1 MAEQDPTI
9 RPPAIQTQPKRQRGN
24 GRIFPRK
31 GTTNLWCAYYLRGRE
46 IRESTG
52 MTDRKKA
59 ERFLERRLK
68 EVGADQIGAKP
79 FGGPQQDRLE
89 INQLLDALKADYE
102 LRGKLTPQFGS
113 HLARIRGY
121 FGAVR
126 ATALSSEAVDKY
138 IREQLE
144 AGFKPATVNRG
155 TQLLRQA
162 YALAITRRHLHSMP
176 SIRHLDESDNVR
188 QGYFEEPDLRRVVS
202 YLPEYLQDFT
212 LYAFLTGWRKGGIK
226 NLRWPDIAKQIV
238 NDKGTQE
245 RMEVEVVFLPARYWK
260 NREPQTMPLVG
271 ELSEII
277 ARRRAARAVATKDGI
292 MLSEF
297 IFHRDG
303 KLIGDM
309 RKAWNTACKLAG
321 VSGRLFHDLCRTFAR
336 NADNDGVSRSVAKE
350 IMGRKTEAIYA
361 RYRIVAQGEKVSA
374 LLRMQ
379 QRSFASPGR
388 VVTMPSVAVQ

>member
-1 MAEQDPTI
+1 MKIEVQGLG
-9 RPPAIQTQPKRQRGN
+9 RQP
-24 GRIFPRK
+24 
-31 GTTNLWCAYYLRGRE
+31 
-46 IRESTG
+46 
-52 MTDRKKA
+52 
-59 ERFLERRLK
+59 
-68 EVGADQIGAKP
+68 
-79 FGGPQQDRLE
+79 
-89 INQLLDALKADYE
+89 LL
-102 LRGKLTPQFGS
+102 GKLTPQFGS
-113 HLARIRGY
+113 HLDY

-138 IREQLE
+138 ISEQLE

-188 QGYFEEPDLRRVVS
+188 QGYFEELDLRRVVS

-226 NLRWPDIAKQIV
+226 NLRWPDVAKQIV
-238 NDKGTQE
+238 TDKETQE
-245 RMEVEVVFLPARYWK
+245 RMEVEVVFLPAKYWK

-271 ELSEII
+271 ELAEII
-277 ARRRAARAVATKDGI
+277 ARRRSARAVATKDAV

-297 IFHRDG
+297 IFHRGDS
-303 KLIGDM
+303 KPIGDM
-309 RKAWNTACKLAG
+309 RKAWKTACKLAG
-321 VSGRLFHDLCRTFAR
+321 VSGRLFHDLGRTFAR
-336 NADNDGVSRSVAKE
+336 NADNDGVSRSVAKD

-379 QRSFASPGR
+379 QRSFAPRGR
-388 VVTMPSVAVQ
+388 VETMPTIAVQ

>member
-1 MAEQDPTI
+1 
-9 RPPAIQTQPKRQRGN
+9 
-24 GRIFPRK
+24 
-31 GTTNLWCAYYLRGRE
+31 LWCAYYLRGRE

-52 MTDRKKA
+52 TTDRKKA

-79 FGGPQQDRLE
+79 FGGPQQDRLA
-89 INQLLDALKADYE
+89 IDQLLDALKADYE
-102 LRGKLTPQFGS
+102 LRGKLTPQFDS
-113 HLARIRGY
+113 HLARIRDY
-121 FGAVR
+121 FGAMR

-138 IREQLE
+138 ISEQLE
-144 AGFKPATVNRG
+144 AGFKPATVNRR

-212 LYAFLTGWRKGGIK
+212 LYAFLTGWRKRGIK
-226 NLRWPDIAKQIV
+226 NLRWPDIAKEIV
-238 NDKGTQE
+238 NDKVTQE
-245 RMEVEVVFLPARYWK
+245 RMEVEVAFLPARCWK

-271 ELSEII
+271 ELAEII
-277 ARRRAARAVATKDGI
+277 ARRRSSRAVATKDGV

-336 NADNDGVSRSVAKE
+336 NADNDGVSRSVAKD

>member
-1 MAEQDPTI
+1 MADQEPITC
-9 RPPAIQTQPKRQRGN
+9 PPATQTRPRHQRGN

-31 GTTNLWCAYYLRGRE
+31 GSANLWCAYYLRGKE

-52 MTDRKKA
+52 TTDRKKA
-59 ERFLERRLK
+59 ERFLKRRLK

-79 FGGPQQDRLE
+79 FGGPQQDRLV
-89 INQLLDALKADYE
+89 INQLLDALRADYE

-113 HLARIRGY
+113 HLARIRDY

-138 IREQLE
+138 ISEQLE

-188 QGYFEEPDLRRVVS
+188 QGYFEEPDLRCVVS

-226 NLRWPDIAKQIV
+226 NLRWPDVTKKIIEDRETK
-238 NDKGTQE
+238 E
-245 RMEVEVVFLPARYWK
+245 RMEVEIVFLPGKHWK
-260 NREPQTMPLVG
+260 NGEPQTMPLVG
-271 ELSEII
+271 ELAEII
-277 ARRRAARAVATKDGI
+277 ARRRA
-292 MLSEF
+292 
-297 IFHRDG
+297 
-303 KLIGDM
+303 
-309 RKAWNTACKLAG
+309 
-321 VSGRLFHDLCRTFAR
+321 
-336 NADNDGVSRSVAKE
+336 
-350 IMGRKTEAIYA
+350 
-361 RYRIVAQGEKVSA
+361 
-374 LLRMQ
+374 
-379 QRSFASPGR
+379 
-388 VVTMPSVAVQ
+388 